1 MLDWFQ
7 HRDQNKV
14 SMIAQRRRSRLSFTA
29 YSDHGIL
36 PQARGKKV
44 TTIAGFLLTTTLTIT
59 DTDAHSVGSLPK
71 NATKRRKS
79 CKAPSALCW

>member
-1 MLDWFQ
+1 
-7 HRDQNKV
+7 
-14 SMIAQRRRSRLSFTA
+14 MIAQRRRSRLSFTA

-59 DTDAHSVGSLPK
+59 DIWK
-71 NATKRRKS
+71 KK
-79 CKAPSALCW
+79 